1 MPDILSPEQ
10 RSERMARVKSRGNVS
25 TEIAL
30 ARAFRR
36 SGIHGWRRH
45 VRVSMD
51 EGHCADGG
59 GRRAEVR
66 PDFVF
71 RDERLVVFVDGCFW
85 HACPRHRTTPKN
97 NRDYWATKLRD
108 NQRRDRRVSRA
119 LKREGWLVIRVWE
132 HDVRGRLEHVVML
145 MRRRLRESRCRP

>member
-1 MPDILSPEQ
+1 MTDILTPRQ

-51 EGHCADGG
+51 EGRCADGG

-71 RDERLVVFVDGCFW
+71 RGERLVVFVDGCFW
-85 HACPRHRTTPKN
+85 HACPRHRTTRRTIGITGPQKH
-97 NRDYWATKLRD
+97 ATT
-108 NQRRDRRVSRA
+108 NVA
-119 LKREGWLVIRVWE
+119 IGECPE
-132 HDVRGRLEHVVML
+132 
-145 MRRRLRESRCRP
+145 P